1 MRPYRRASDNG
12 GSGERPDSLRVARPK
27 LRRRAQEKPMAS
39 RWVGDE
45 IVPIVRRFVAS
56 EMVT

>member
-1 MRPYRRASDNG
+1 MEAAV
-12 GSGERPDSLRVARPK
+12 ERPDSLRVARPK